1 MEALYGIGA
10 LLLGLA
16 IVLCCLSQLWVG
28 LCSAFTF
35 RQLAPN
41 LRGNKP
47 FPRNSVPDKKCNI
60 VVSSENVERTKVS
73 TVDSAVQVNIPQP
86 DTLSVKTSSIYAPIS
101 VTVEPDTH
109 THLSSDAHYVKVPCS
124 EQIINIIES
133 PYCEVDVI
141 NETERYSAS
150 QNIERESK
158 PYKRQNNYSSF
169 FRF

>member
-1 MEALYGIGA
+1 MSRPTICSGITKPWPRHTVCRTRHPEAQWMLVVYLPR
-10 LLLGLA
+10 LLFDLVGSRKCRVQPYVLGLLSPCHA
-16 IVLCCLSQLWVG
+16 IQ
-28 LCSAFTF
+28 
-35 RQLAPN
+35 
-41 LRGNKP
+41 
-47 FPRNSVPDKKCNI
+47 
-60 VVSSENVERTKVS
+60 
-73 TVDSAVQVNIPQP
+73 
-86 DTLSVKTSSIYAPIS
+86 
-101 VTVEPDTH
+101 TVEPDTH